1 VSKRKRT
8 EPRASRLRVDLTA
21 LRIALILVALGVI
34 VLFAAEE
41 INGHI
46 SGALDGTIREVGALL
61 VASGVL
67 SVFWELLGRRALTG
81 ELLDAAKLSA
91 DVTNAG
97 LRRIASH
104 YLDVEWD
111 DLLDGATHVDL
122 FFAYART
129 WRGAHATP
137 LRSLAQREGARLRV
151 VVPDLSNGALV
162 AQLAAKFQSSPED
175 VVRNIEDAES
185 DMANLHR
192 QSGSR
197 CQVELRRTS
206 EFPVYTYYRF
216 DRSCFVVFYSQAPGR
231 VEVPAFQCEQGG
243 WLSTFFR
250 GQFETLWED
259 ASVRTLSEDEQA

>member
-1 VSKRKRT
+1 MPRKKQG
-8 EPRASRLRVDLTA
+8 EPHATRLRVDLAA
-21 LRIALILVALGVI
+21 LRIALILVVVGVL
-34 VLFAAEE
+34 VLIAAEE
-41 INGHI
+41 ANKHV
-46 SGALDGTIREVGALL
+46 SDALDGTIREVGALL

-67 SVFWELLGRRALTG
+67 SVFWELLARRALTG

-122 FFAYART
+122 FFVYART
-129 WRGAHATP
+129 WRGANATP
-137 LRSLAQREGARLRV
+137 LRSLAHRDGARLRV
-151 VVPDLSNGALV
+151 VVPDLSNTALV
-162 AQLAAKFQSSPED
+162 AQLAAKFRSSPED
-175 VVRNIEDAES
+175 VVRNVEEAES
-185 DMANLHR
+185 DIANLHR
-192 QSGSR
+192 QSGGR
-197 CQVELRRTS
+197 CQVELCRTS

-250 GQFETLWED
+250 GQFETLWEG
-259 ASVRTLSEDEQA
+259 ASVRTLSED

>member
-1 VSKRKRT
+1 VSKKGET
-8 EPRASRLRVDLTA
+8 GASRLRVDLTA
-21 LRIALILVALGVI
+21 LRIALILVAAGIV
-34 VLFAAEE
+34 VLFVAEK
-41 INGHI
+41 INGDV
-46 SGALDGTIREVGALL
+46 SGAVAGTVREVGALF

-67 SVFWELLGRRALTG
+67 SVFWELLGRRALTS
-81 ELLDAAKLSA
+81 ELLDAAQLSA

-97 LRRIASH
+97 LRRITSH
-104 YLDVEWD
+104 YLDIEWD

-137 LRSLAQREGARLRV
+137 LRGLAQRNGARLRV
-151 VVPDLSNGALV
+151 VVPDLNNTGLMSE
-162 AQLAAKFQSSPED
+162 LAVKFQSCAED

-185 DMANLHR
+185 DIANLHR
-192 QSGSR
+192 QSGGR
-197 CQVELRRTS
+197 CEVELRRTS

-250 GQFETLWED
+250 GQFDTLWEG
-259 ASVRTLSEDEQA
+259 ASVRALGDDLSA